1 MAGATLAAMRDV
13 SALACCQPLLGEPIP
28 TDAAAL
34 LAATFK
40 AIGDPA
46 RVRLLSLIA
55 AGPDGE
61 ACTCDLVEPL
71 GLAQPTVSHH
81 LRVLRDAGCVTR
93 ERRGTNTYYRIAPE
107 CFTVLRSALQTHDQA
122 QEPALV

>member
-1 MAGATLAAMRDV
+1 MAGATLAVVRDV
-13 SALACCQPLLGEPIP
+13 TELACCPPLLGEPIALE
-28 TDAAAL
+28 AAVL

-55 AGPDGE
+55 AGPGGE
-61 ACTCDLVEPL
+61 ACTCDLVDPL

-81 LRVLRDAGCVTR
+81 LKVLLDAGCVTR

-107 CFTVLRSALQTHDQA
+107 CFAVLRSVLQTR
-122 QEPALV
+122 EPAPA